1 MTEIQHQYASIYDR
15 LNEQPHLQDLIATP
29 ILQEL
34 DAQEDFAI
42 YMHRTV
48 PYQDLN
54 IYNLESIIQNIGWDS
69 DTYPGSFAAYILY
82 VLKP

>member
-15 LNEQPHLQDLIATP
+15 LNDQPHLQELIAKP

-48 PYQDLN
+48 PYQNLN
-54 IYNLESIIQNIGWDS
+54 LYNLQIIIENIGWDS

>member
-15 LNEQPHLQDLIATP
+15 LNDLPDLQDLIIRP
-29 ILQEL
+29 IIQEL
-34 DAQEDFAI
+34 DAQEDLAI
-42 YMHRTV
+42 YIHRTV
-48 PYQDLN
+48 PYQTLN
-54 IYNLESIIQNIGWDS
+54 IYNLQTIIENIGWDS

>member
-15 LNEQPHLQDLIATP
+15 LNDQPNLQELIATP

-34 DAQEDFAI
+34 DAQEDLAI

-48 PYQDLN
+48 PYQSLN
-54 IYNLESIIQNIGWDS
+54 IYNLQTIIENIGWDS